1 MKTYTIFFPT
11 PEFFTRFLFIYFCE
25 MNIFIPPKTVIYFY
39 FGEIYFSKWLF
50 FFLENII
57 YITNI

>member
-1 MKTYTIFFPT
+1 
-11 PEFFTRFLFIYFCE
+11 

-50 FFLENII
+50 FFFLENII